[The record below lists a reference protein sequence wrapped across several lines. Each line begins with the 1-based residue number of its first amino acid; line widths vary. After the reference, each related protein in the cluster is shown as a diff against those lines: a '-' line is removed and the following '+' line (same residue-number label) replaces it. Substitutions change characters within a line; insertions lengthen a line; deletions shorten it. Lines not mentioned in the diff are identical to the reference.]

1 MNIKET
7 NGITLIALVITIILL
22 LILCGV
28 VVSQLNSGNLI
39 GNAISVADKSKIE
52 SKKEE
57 IQLAI
62 TSKMIEADGDITIE
76 NIIAKLE
83 KNGIIDSGNSN
94 SENGQVKT
102 NPDGYVYEIVQDK
115 NGNWNVNYVGKGEI
129 EATKI
134 TLATSVDTTGITN
147 KVNITATAKAK
158 SGVKS
163 IQLPDGTNKTYAS
176 GTTTATETYEVT
188 QNGTYKFTATNNN
201 NESVDKTVAISN
213 ILEGE
218 IAIAINPSTP
228 TNKDVTATI
237 TWPSGNYSV
246 TKEVSTNGGT
256 TYTTVTG
263 TTTQITIKANCNIRA
278 RIKTAS
284 GEIKTKTYEITNID
298 KTNPTV
304 TAKQSSVT
312 ITEGDSNELSNYF
325 TITANGKY
333 GISSTV
339 YTDTSNNNEVVT
351 NTNTLASGTHVI
363 KCTATKATEATASA
377 TITIEVEDAEIPIGG
392 TLATSNV
399 TIKPNKDNP
408 NNLQIVIPTGFAPA
422 VLQTGTTQSLPGE
435 DGRVKGIM
443 ANSEWNNI
451 TAENINKGIV
461 VVDADGNEF
470 VWIPITDTSKFA
482 RVAWTTAYGYDASGN
497 EQYETCTTPH
507 QFADKST
514 ANRWWEDTT
523 TTEYTNMV
531 TSVTNNKGFYVARY
545 EASANN
551 DSTKAQSKRGAIP
564 WTYISQTDA
573 ITKSA
578 NYNSELHSH
587 LMYGREW
594 DSILNWLNGNAIISS
609 STNGQTK
616 PMELADLQN
625 DSRSWGN
632 YFNSTGNAATNCGLL
647 QTTGKSEY
655 WKANNIYDLA
665 GNAYEWTQEKWSSG
679 NCASRG
685 GDYDYNGDS
694 IPAAIR
700 VDNAASATSNSDG
713 FRTSFYL

>member
-1 MNIKET
+1 MKIKET
-7 NGITLIALVITIILL
+7 RGITLIALVITIILL
-22 LILCGV
+22 LILGGV
-28 VVSQLNSGNLI
+28 VLSQLNGGNLI
-39 GNAISVADKSKIE
+39 GNATSTTEKSKIE

-62 TSKMIEADGDITIE
+62 TRKMIEADRDITIDD
-76 NIIAKLE
+76 IIAKLE

-94 SENGQVKT
+94 IENGQVKT

-147 KVNITATAKAK
+147 KVNITAIAKAK
-158 SGVKS
+158 SGIKS

-176 GTTTATETYEVT
+176 GTTTATETYKVT

-339 YTDTSNNNEVVT
+339 YTDTSNNNAVVT
-351 NTNTLASGTHVI
+351 NTNTLAPGTHVI
-363 KCTATKATEATASA
+363 KCTVTKETEATASA
-377 TITIEVEDAEIPIGG
+377 TITIVVEAKNTAITATEVAKDASYIGKYVNYTVPNG
-392 TLATSNV
+392 GDPDVKWRIFYADSSNIYLIASDYLKYDYV
-399 TIKPNKDNP
+399 PTKTTNGKEYKMYKNSDYRLSFDNMY
-408 NNLQIVIPTGFAPA
+408 NAYTGS
-422 VLQTGTTQSLPGE
+422 V
-435 DGRVKGIM
+435 
-443 ANSEWNNI
+443 NI
-451 TAENINKGIV
+451 TDARITKWMKWVGQYPNSTNINIRSVAYMLDSNIWNAKYQNSYAEYVLGGPTIEMFNASYKATHTEKYIEEEV
-461 VVDADGNEF
+461 
-470 VWIPITDTSKFA
+470 TDTNGYKVKWNTDSSYSYSISGLSTSELENLY
-482 RVAWTTAYGYDASGN
+482 VISDTTKAYGYWLASPSAHRGN
-497 EQYETCTTPH
+497 DLLIVDYGGRVGYGDYYLSNNVGLRALVCL
-507 QFADKST
+507 KS
-514 ANRWWEDTT
+514 N
-523 TTEYTNMV
+523 V
-531 TSVTNNKGFYVARY
+531 QLVPK
-545 EASANN
+545 
-551 DSTKAQSKRGAIP
+551 
-564 WTYISQTDA
+564 
-573 ITKSA
+573 
-578 NYNSELHSH
+578 
-587 LMYGREW
+587 
-594 DSILNWLNGNAIISS
+594 
-609 STNGQTK
+609 
-616 PMELADLQN
+616 
-625 DSRSWGN
+625 
-632 YFNSTGNAATNCGLL
+632 
-647 QTTGKSEY
+647 
-655 WKANNIYDLA
+655 
-665 GNAYEWTQEKWSSG
+665 GNAYDLSM
-679 NCASRG
+679 
-685 GDYDYNGDS
+685 
-694 IPAAIR
+694 
-700 VDNAASATSNSDG
+700 
-713 FRTSFYL
+713 

>member
-1 MNIKET
+1 MYIKET

-22 LILCGV
+22 IILGGV

-39 GNAISVADKSKIE
+39 GNAISVADKSKIA

-76 NIIAKLE
+76 NIIDKLE

-147 KVNITATAKAK
+147 KVTITVTAKAK

-312 ITEGDSNELSNYF
+312 ITEGASNALSNYF
-325 TITANGKY
+325 TIIANGIY
-333 GISSTV
+333 GISSTI
-339 YTDTSNNNEVVT
+339 YTDTSNSNAQVT
-351 NTNTLASGTHVI
+351 NTNILKVGTHTI
-363 KCTATKATEATASA
+363 KCTATKETGATASA
-377 TITIEVEDAEIPIGG
+377 TITITVNRAKPAYAKESWTTPGTYTWTIPEGI
-392 TLATSNV
+392 T
-399 TIKPNKDNP
+399 TIKVTVAGAGGGRTEEVHWLLMDIM
-408 NNLQIVIPTGFAPA
+408 LMEEMVER
-422 VLQTGTTQSLPGE
+422 E
-435 DGRVKGIM
+435 D
-443 ANSEWNNI
+443 
-451 TAENINKGIV
+451 
-461 VVDADGNEF
+461 
-470 VWIPITDTSKFA
+470 
-482 RVAWTTAYGYDASGN
+482 
-497 EQYETCTTPH
+497 
-507 QFADKST
+507 
-514 ANRWWEDTT
+514 
-523 TTEYTNMV
+523 
-531 TSVTNNKGFYVARY
+531 
-545 EASANN
+545 
-551 DSTKAQSKRGAIP
+551 
-564 WTYISQTDA
+564 
-573 ITKSA
+573 
-578 NYNSELHSH
+578 
-587 LMYGREW
+587 
-594 DSILNWLNGNAIISS
+594 
-609 STNGQTK
+609 
-616 PMELADLQN
+616 
-625 DSRSWGN
+625 
-632 YFNSTGNAATNCGLL
+632 
-647 QTTGKSEY
+647 
-655 WKANNIYDLA
+655 
-665 GNAYEWTQEKWSSG
+665 
-679 NCASRG
+679 
-685 GDYDYNGDS
+685 
-694 IPAAIR
+694 
-700 VDNAASATSNSDG
+700 
-713 FRTSFYL
+713 

>member
-1 MNIKET
+1 MYIKET

-22 LILCGV
+22 LILGGV

-76 NIIAKLE
+76 NIIDKLE

-115 NGNWNVNYVGKGEI
+115 NENWNVNYVGKGEI

-147 KVNITATAKAK
+147 KVTITLTAKAK

-176 GTTTATETYEVT
+176 GTTTATTTYEVT

-325 TITANGKY
+325 TITANGTY
-333 GISSTV
+333 GISSTI
-339 YTDTSNNNEVVT
+339 YTDTSNSNTKVS
-351 NTNTLASGTHVI
+351 NTNTLKVGTHTI
-363 KCTATKATEATASA
+363 KCTATKETGAIAST
-377 TITIEVEDAEIPIGG
+377 TITIVVNSAKPAYTEKSWTTTGTYTWTCPQGVTRVRVAVCGGGGGGSASSVGNKQEYIYQKNGKQNYRGTTGGASSFGNVISAAGG
-392 TLATSNV
+392 TGAIGFREMIEHDNYDEQIIYCDAGVGGAPNGRNGNKNDDCSNT
-399 TIKPNKDNP
+399 TIYGG
-408 NNLQIVIPTGFAPA
+408 TGFSVSFNLTNGNYGAGGNGVVANVKYNGKDSVGAGGGSGGYNTGYATVTPNTTYTIIVGA
-422 VLQTGTTQSLPGE
+422 GGTKSTQTELAGSYGTSGSSGFVL
-435 DGRVKGIM
+435 I
-443 ANSEWNNI
+443 
-451 TAENINKGIV
+451 
-461 VVDADGNEF
+461 
-470 VWIPITDTSKFA
+470 
-482 RVAWTTAYGYDASGN
+482 AYG
-497 EQYETCTTPH
+497 
-507 QFADKST
+507 
-514 ANRWWEDTT
+514 
-523 TTEYTNMV
+523 
-531 TSVTNNKGFYVARY
+531 
-545 EASANN
+545 
-551 DSTKAQSKRGAIP
+551 
-564 WTYISQTDA
+564 
-573 ITKSA
+573 
-578 NYNSELHSH
+578 
-587 LMYGREW
+587 
-594 DSILNWLNGNAIISS
+594 
-609 STNGQTK
+609 
-616 PMELADLQN
+616 
-625 DSRSWGN
+625 
-632 YFNSTGNAATNCGLL
+632 
-647 QTTGKSEY
+647 
-655 WKANNIYDLA
+655 
-665 GNAYEWTQEKWSSG
+665 
-679 NCASRG
+679 
-685 GDYDYNGDS
+685 GD
-694 IPAAIR
+694 I
-700 VDNAASATSNSDG
+700 
-713 FRTSFYL
+713 